1 MSSTVRAF
9 LAIELDS
16 GPRSAVAGVIDTL
29 VKARLP
35 GLRPVRPERVHVT
48 VKFLGNIDAGQ
59 VEAVT
64 NAVSRTASEHDPLSL
79 RLGPTGAF
87 PNTRAPR
94 VLWIG
99 LEGDVTLLRSLQGA
113 MEDPLAGLGFER
125 ERRGFSPHLTVAR
138 IRGRNVPGKPAKGG
152 GGPALSAL
160 GGGYCLQGG
169 RRQPYAQ
176 HSWSG
181 RGGVRSPGLGATG
194 RDLLSVGF
202 RCYTC
207 RACNPHGGGTK
218 RRVQ

>member
-79 RLGPTGAF
+79 QLGPTGAF

-138 IRGRNVPGKPAKGG
+138 IRDGTSQANRRRAGEVL
-152 GGPALSAL
+152 LSAPLEEGIAFKGAAVSPMRSTLGPGGAVYDRLASVPL
-160 GGGYCLQGG
+160 GG
-169 RRQPYAQ
+169 
-176 HSWSG
+176 
-181 RGGVRSPGLGATG
+181 
-194 RDLLSVGF
+194 
-202 RCYTC
+202 TC
-207 RACNPHGGGTK
+207 
-218 RRVQ
+218 